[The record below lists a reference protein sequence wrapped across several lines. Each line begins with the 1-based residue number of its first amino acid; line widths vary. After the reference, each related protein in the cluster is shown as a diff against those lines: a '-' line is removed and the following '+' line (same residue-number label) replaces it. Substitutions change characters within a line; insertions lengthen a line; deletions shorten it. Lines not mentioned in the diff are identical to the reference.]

1 VLRPVTPDRRSVLL
15 AAALVTG
22 VAGAGCSAGGLG
34 PKQPPAAHP
43 SPTKTSKTPSADP
56 ALRARAVA
64 QQQHLLAA
72 SAGPAGQEPF
82 ASVRTLH
89 TEHLQRLT
97 GSPAKQP
104 PVAPHPPVAATLAT
118 AEHAAAVQLRADC
131 LQASPELAPLLA
143 SLAASSEVAALLLA
157 P

>member
-1 VLRPVTPDRRSVLL
+1 VT
-15 AAALVTG
+15 
-22 VAGAGCSAGGLG
+22 
-34 PKQPPAAHP
+34 
-43 SPTKTSKTPSADP
+43 
-56 ALRARAVA
+56 
-64 QQQHLLAA
+64 QQHRLLAA

-82 ASVRTLH
+82 ASVRALH
-89 TEHLQRLT
+89 SQHLQRLT

-104 PVAPHPPVAATLAT
+104 AVAPHPPVAATLAT
-118 AEHAAAVQLRADC
+118 AEQAAAVQLRADC